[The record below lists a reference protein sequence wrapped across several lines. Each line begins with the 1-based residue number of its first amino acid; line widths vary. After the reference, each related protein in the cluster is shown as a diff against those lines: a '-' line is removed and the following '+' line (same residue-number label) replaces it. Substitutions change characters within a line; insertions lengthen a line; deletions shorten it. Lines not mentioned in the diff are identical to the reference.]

1 MNNYYNTTMNDSIN
15 YLNCRQDLNDFVDS
29 FFVEEGRGREIIQLQ
44 IFKYD
49 REV

>member
-1 MNNYYNTTMNDSIN
+1 MNDLIY

-29 FFVEEGRGREIIQLQ
+29 FFVEQGRGGEIIQPQ
-44 IFKYD
+44 TFKYG

>member
-1 MNNYYNTTMNDSIN
+1 MNDSIY

-29 FFVEEGRGREIIQLQ
+29 FVEQGRGGEIIQPQ
-44 IFKYD
+44 TFKYG